1 MSEIIYGQVRY
12 LLASALSGMGCMF
25 LYSIIRMFELLLK
38 LCMPVKIIIDIIFW
52 TGIAIPAFYIF
63 YNINSGIIGWYGI
76 VMIISG
82 AVLYERGI
90 YVPVKKSVEKIVR
103 KVYNKNIFRRRKS
116 L

>member
-38 LCMPVKIIIDIIFW
+38 LCMPVKIII
-52 TGIAIPAFYIF
+52 
-63 YNINSGIIGWYGI
+63 YNINSGIIRWYGI

>member
-1 MSEIIYGQVRY
+1 
-12 LLASALSGMGCMF
+12 MF
-25 LYSIIRMFELLLK
+25 LYSIIRMFEFSLK
-38 LCMPVKIIIDIIFW
+38 LSMPVKVVIDIIFW
-52 TGIAIPAFYIF
+52 TGMAIPVFYIF
-63 YNINSGIIGWYGI
+63 YNINSGIIRWYGP

-82 AVLYERGI
+82 AVLYEIGI

>member
-52 TGIAIPAFYIF
+52 TGIAIPVFYIF
-63 YNINSGIIGWYGI
+63 YNINSGII
-76 VMIISG
+76 
-82 AVLYERGI
+82 R
-90 YVPVKKSVEKIVR
+90 
-103 KVYNKNIFRRRKS
+103 
-116 L
+116 

>member
-52 TGIAIPAFYIF
+52 TGIAIPVFYIF
-63 YNINSGIIGWYGI
+63 YNINSGIIRWYGI
-76 VMIISG
+76 VMII
-82 AVLYERGI
+82 LYERGI

-103 KVYNKNIFRRRKS
+103 KVYNKNIFCRRKS